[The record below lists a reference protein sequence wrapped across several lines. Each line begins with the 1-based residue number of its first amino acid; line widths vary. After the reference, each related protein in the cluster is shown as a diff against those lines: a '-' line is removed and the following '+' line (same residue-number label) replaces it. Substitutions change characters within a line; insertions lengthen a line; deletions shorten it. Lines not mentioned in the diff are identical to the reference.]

1 VVTGACI
8 FGKFRGWPSECFW
21 CTSKTENILHCR
33 MNNNI
38 RVERER
44 LCSPLRDLQNLNPAL
59 VARMGRCKLSLEGDS
74 LLIATP
80 VMSIYVPATG
90 DWQQDVSV
98 ELADLV
104 AAEGAIAQIPMI
116 NIAMEGDTLLI
127 GGVEVDFVA
136 AR

>member
-1 VVTGACI
+1 M
-8 FGKFRGWPSECFW
+8 K
-21 CTSKTENILHCR
+21 
-33 MNNNI
+33 NNL

-44 LCSPLRDLQNLNPAL
+44 LCSPLRDLKGLSPAL
-59 VARMGRCKLSLEGDS
+59 LAKMGRCELSMEGDS

-98 ELADLV
+98 EVADLV
-104 AAEGAIAQIPMI
+104 AAEGAIAQLPVI